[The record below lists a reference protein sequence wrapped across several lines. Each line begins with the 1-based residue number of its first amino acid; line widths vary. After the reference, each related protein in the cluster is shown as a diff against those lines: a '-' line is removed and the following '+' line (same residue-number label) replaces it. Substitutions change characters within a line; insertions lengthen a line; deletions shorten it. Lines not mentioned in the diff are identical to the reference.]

1 MERRRE
7 SRQVALQLLFQSD
20 ANPDISVYAAREM
33 LEAEL
38 RHGEARDF
46 AWQLYAGTQSMRDE
60 IDAKIQAVAANW
72 RLSRMA
78 ATDRNVIRMGV
89 YEMTMMSTPPPVV
102 LDECIEIAKAY
113 GSDKSGEFVN
123 GILDKLIP
131 ESGHTNNASADT
143 PVSAADA
150 QECGREVTVE

>member
-20 ANPDISVYAAREM
+20 ANPEVSTYTAREM
-33 LEAEL
+33 LEEEL
-38 RHGEARDF
+38 NHSEARDF
-46 AWQLYAGTQSMRDE
+46 AWQLFAGTQSMRDE
-60 IDAKIQAVAANW
+60 IDAKIQAVASNW

-78 ATDRNVIRMGV
+78 PTDRNVIRMGV
-89 YEMTMMSTPPPVV
+89 YEMTMMSTPPAIV

-131 ESGHTNNASADT
+131 EIASADSDST
-143 PVSAADA
+143 DPEESASASAAN
-150 QECGREVTVE
+150 